1 LDVRK
6 VSLLVAAFALG
17 CLFPQPPE
25 LSSFPARAGAAWSQG
40 CCGKPVVRKAPVTPP
55 EAARRSES
63 GWVIVSGIL
72 DERGW
77 VTDPVVLAADPPG
90 VFDKAALEAF
100 DGWRYAPA
108 KSEAGMRREV
118 RELLRFDAPRHAPG
132 AMPGGGSGP
141 TGGQPGY

>member
-1 LDVRK
+1 MRRIC
-6 VSLLVAAFALG
+6 LLVAALALG

-25 LSSFPARAGAAWSQG
+25 LSSFPARAGAVWSQD
-40 CCGKPVVRKAPVTPP
+40 CCGKPIVRKAPAMPP

-90 VFDKAALEAF
+90 VFDKAALAAF
-100 DGWRYAPA
+100 DGWRYAEP
-108 KSEAGMRREV
+108 KSEPEMRREV
-118 RELLRFDAPRHAPG
+118 RELLRFDAPRRAPS
-132 AMPGGGSGP
+132 AMPSGGAGP
-141 TGGQPGY
+141 SGGQPGY